1 VPWHLAQILLLPVYS
16 LLESAAVIYGVIRPD
31 FDFHVV
37 KK

>member
-1 VPWHLAQILLLPVYS
+1 VYS
-16 LLESAAVIYGVIRPD
+16 LMESAAVLYGVIRPD